1 MLLHDILVADA
12 VFKFLELEEVTVVFS
27 IPGGN
32 ISPLMHALLKHPNI
46 SLVMTRHEG
55 GAAFMADGY
64 ARATGKLGVCM
75 VTAGPGATNAIT
87 GIASAHADHSS
98 VLLIT
103 GQSAT
108 HRYGMLGLQEST
120 TESRLNITEML
131 RECTSYSTSLIHAK
145 GFENIFS
152 RALKIARSTPFRT
165 VHVSFPMNIASTK
178 LSKLTIPDKK
188 FYETY
193 HSSPVDKEK
202 TILAFDMLKKAKS
215 PLIYLGSGC
224 RQALTQLGWEKLNA
238 FINKYGIPVVT
249 SPKAKGIF
257 PECNDFSF
265 NVFGV
270 GGSKEIKT
278 YLENNPLDAILI
290 IGSRLCE
297 WSSSSWNR
305 LLIPENGNII
315 QVDLSPESIG
325 HWFNVRLGIISDS
338 FAFIKTLC
346 ALSEDDIVQDTE
358 SVKARKEKIK
368 ITKDKID
375 SHAHKNNDNSL
386 VKPDQLMIELNR
398 FIDADTD
405 IYVDSGNCMGWTVHF
420 LQINPPA
427 RFFIAL
433 GLVAMGWSLGAVAG
447 GKIGCPRRTAI
458 AITGDASFLM
468 NGNEIST
475 AAQHDLGTIYLVL
488 NDNCELMVEQ
498 GMRRLYSDL
507 TETKPYYGLNNPD
520 IKKFTES
527 LGGICYEISKPGE
540 LTKIMP
546 EILKKSKELKKP
558 QVISAKI
565 DRSEGPPYG
574 DRIATIRAS
583 LESDG

>member
-1 MLLHDILVADA
+1 MLFHDILVAEG
-12 VFKFLELEEVTVVFS
+12 VFKFLELEEVDVVFS

-32 ISPLMHALLKHPNI
+32 IAPLMHALLKHPNI
-46 SLVMTRHEG
+46 QLVMTRHEG

-131 RECTSYSTSLIHAK
+131 RECTSYSTSIIHAK
-145 GFENIFS
+145 IFENIFG
-152 RALKIARSTPFRT
+152 RALKIARGNPFRT
-165 VHVSFPMNIASTK
+165 VHISFPMNIASAKLAK
-178 LSKLTIPDKK
+178 LSLPDKK
-188 FYETY
+188 FDEIY
-193 HSSPVDKEK
+193 HSHPVDREK

-224 RQALTQLGWEKLNA
+224 RHALTQFGWKKLNT
-238 FINKYGIPVVT
+238 FVNKYGIPIVT

-257 PECNDFSF
+257 PEGNDLSF
-265 NVFGV
+265 NVYGI
-270 GGSKEIKT
+270 GGNKEIKT
-278 YLENNPLDAILI
+278 YLENNPLDTVLI

-297 WSSSSWNR
+297 WSSGSWNQ
-305 LLIPENGNII
+305 LLMPENGNII
-315 QVDLSPESIG
+315 QVDICPESIG
-325 HWFNVRLGIISDS
+325 HWFYVKLGIVSDS
-338 FAFIKTLC
+338 FAFLKTLC
-346 ALSEDDIVQDTE
+346 ELGENDIIQDNE
-358 SVKARKEKIK
+358 NIKARTENIK
-368 ITKDKID
+368 TTKRKLYP
-375 SHAHKNNDNSL
+375 HAHASHENSL
-386 VKPDQLMIELNR
+386 VKPSQLMLELNQ
-398 FIDADTD
+398 FIDGDTD

-433 GLVAMGWSLGAVAG
+433 GLVAMGWSLGAVVG
-447 GKIGCPRRTAI
+447 GKIGCPQRTALV
-458 AITGDASFLM
+458 ITGDASFLM

-475 AAQHDLGTIYLVL
+475 ADRYDLGTIYLVL

-498 GMRRLYSDL
+498 GMRKLYPDL
-507 TETKPYYGLNNPD
+507 TAEEPYYQLNNPD

-546 EILKKSKELKKP
+546 EVLKKSKELKKP
-558 QVISAKI
+558 QVICAKI
-565 DRSEGPPYG
+565 DSSEGPPFG

-583 LESDG
+583 LEG